1 MEKGD
6 CQNRGLIPL
15 CKQCKSYSFPHG
27 TVISNDR
34 DPPWTKNDIK
44 ELIHNKNHA
53 YVWGIYVGQIKISK
67 NWSITKFMHI
77 YVIIKTKITSFLFTN
92 FLAKAKACV
101 RYFRILPK
109 KPFKLWKMFFI
120 SPKIALFVTKIRK
133 VLQFFSL
140 NQNFKILGGTLKLN
154 NCDIMK

>member
-15 CKQCKSYSFPHG
+15 CKQCKSYSFPHE

-34 DPPWTKNDIK
+34 DPPWTNKDIK

-67 NWSITKFMHI
+67 N
-77 YVIIKTKITSFLFTN
+77 
-92 FLAKAKACV
+92 
-101 RYFRILPK
+101 
-109 KPFKLWKMFFI
+109 
-120 SPKIALFVTKIRK
+120 
-133 VLQFFSL
+133 
-140 NQNFKILGGTLKLN
+140 
-154 NCDIMK
+154 